1 MQVFHT
7 LDPLYE
13 KDSKVLILGSM
24 PSVISRQNN
33 FYYAHPQNRFWPIL
47 AQIFHTPLTT
57 IQEKKQFLRAN
68 HIALWDVLAAC
79 EITGSSDA
87 SIKNIKVNDI
97 PGLIQKTNIQYIF
110 CTGKKAYDIF
120 QKYLKVNIPVF
131 YLPSPSSAN
140 ASFTFAKLVEEYT
153 IIQTCLNEK

>member
-7 LDPLYE
+7 LDPIYE

-24 PSVISRQNN
+24 PSVVSRQNN

-79 EITGSSDA
+79 
-87 SIKNIKVNDI
+87 
-97 PGLIQKTNIQYIF
+97 
-110 CTGKKAYDIF
+110 
-120 QKYLKVNIPVF
+120 
-131 YLPSPSSAN
+131 
-140 ASFTFAKLVEEYT
+140 
-153 IIQTCLNEK
+153 

>member
-24 PSVISRQNN
+24 PSVISRRNN